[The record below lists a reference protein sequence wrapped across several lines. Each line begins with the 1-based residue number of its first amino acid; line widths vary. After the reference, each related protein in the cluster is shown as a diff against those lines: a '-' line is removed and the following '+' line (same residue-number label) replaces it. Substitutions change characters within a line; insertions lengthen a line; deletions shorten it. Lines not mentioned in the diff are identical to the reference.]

1 MFTIPK
7 LPANNTDVPR
17 AYVGAWRKR
26 ANIEHAYWLQTTRL
40 HASLDIPVERP
51 AFADRRSWA
60 DFSFEELMQLA
71 LQGGVAGA
79 CIAGGDILH
88 RRRQLDYLPRRGEPY
103 LRHVRVDGAL
113 LHDSSLD
120 GRDSA
125 IWERLSDG
133 SETVIGLRFQDAGVG
148 EHADDQRRGYLL
160 VVDQFFM
167 YVRDR
172 MAATQRA
179 ESLATLADCK
189 QYNREQLIE
198 LLDFEI
204 SFGRRDGDA
213 PWAIALSTIPFR
225 EGRQLMT
232 DDILQGIVARAGQ
245 APERVR
251 RDGKGFLRYWMLD
264 ELFRAP

>member
-1 MFTIPK
+1 MFAIPQ

-26 ANIEHAYWLQTTRL
+26 SNIERAYWLQTARL

-51 AFADRRSWA
+51 AFRDRRGWA

-88 RRRQLDYLPRRGEPY
+88 RRRQLDYLPRRGDPY
-103 LRHVRVDGAL
+103 LRHLQIDGTL
-113 LHDSSLD
+113 MHDCSLD
-120 GRDSA
+120 GRDIA
-125 IWERLSDG
+125 LWERLSDG
-133 SETVIGLRFQDAGVG
+133 SDTVIGLRFQDAGVG
-148 EHADDQRRGYLL
+148 EYADDQRRGYLL
-160 VVDQFFM
+160 VVDQYFM

-172 MAATQRA
+172 VVATQRA

-189 QYNREQLIE
+189 QYTREQLID

-204 SFGRRDGDA
+204 SFGRRDGET
-213 PWAIALSTIPFR
+213 PWEIELSTMPFR

-232 DDILQGIVARAGQ
+232 DDILNGIIDRAGQ
-245 APERVR
+245 APERVQ
-251 RDGKGFLRYWMLD
+251 RDGKTFLRYWALD
-264 ELFRAP
+264 QARPE